1 MYIHVEIANICNFFL
16 QTYIR
21 YTYVFTLFNT
31 CIYYIVRILGII
43 QTVTENVPLEGN
55 ETLQFVGESFGL
67 QVQTV
72 MVDPDTP
79 LVPDLSSIADSIV
92 NNSNMRPP
100 LANIALPG
108 SAIPNSTALRV
119 SAALYTDATLFQQR
133 NNTLLFLDETKVGS
147 AVVSL
152 SIFTN
157 GQQISDLEEAVT
169 ITLGKTSPKVQ

>member
-1 MYIHVEIANICNFFL
+1 ME
-16 QTYIR
+16 
-21 YTYVFTLFNT
+21 
-31 CIYYIVRILGII
+31 
-43 QTVTENVPLEGN
+43 N

-72 MVDPDTP
+72 MVDLETP

-133 NNTLLFLDETKVGS
+133 NNTPLFSNETEVGS
-147 AVVSL
+147 AVVSF
-152 SIFTN
+152 SIIRD
-157 GQQISDLEEAVT
+157 GQQISDLEEPVT
-169 ITLGKTSPKVQ
+169 IALGIMNDQVEQMFSCYFSCIHLCLLSFSHYIHI